1 MTTRVLTT
9 CPYCGTGCTL
19 YLQVR
24 SGQVIGVLPD
34 VNGIGQGKLCIK
46 GWSAHEFVH
55 HRDRLTRPLIRMPGT
70 LRSQSSFREASWDEA
85 LTLVVERL
93 LAIREAHGPNALGF
107 LASAKCTNEE
117 NYLLQK
123 LARAGIGTHNVD
135 HCARQCHSPTVTG
148 LVDTMGSG
156 AMTNSIDEILGADV
170 ILVIGSNTNEQ
181 HPLIARRVIRAVRE
195 RGARLIVAD
204 PRAIGL
210 AGLAEVFVRQQPGTD
225 VALLNGMMHVI
236 LREGL
241 ADEAF
246 IAERIEAESYAA
258 LKATIASYPPERA
271 AEITGVPADDI
282 RRAARLY
289 GQADK
294 ATILYAMGI
303 TQHITGTD
311 NVHGVANL
319 AMLTGNVGRESTGVN
334 PLRGQNNVQGACDV
348 GALPDVY
355 SGYQRVTDEQV
366 HAKFAQAWG
375 QVPPARAGLTLS
387 EMVNAAGDDI
397 RGLYLMA
404 ENSLLSDPDVNHVRA
419 AFERL
424 DFVVVQDIFLTE
436 TAQMADVILPGAS
449 FAEKDG
455 TFTNTERRV
464 QRVRKAVE
472 PPGEARPDWEILCE
486 VGKRL
491 NGQADRWAYRYPAEV
506 MDEIAAL
513 TPIYG
518 GVAYNRLEGKGLQWP
533 CPDANHPGTPYLHKE
548 RFASGKGRFMPDEY
562 LPPAELPDDD
572 YPLLLTTGRVLF
584 HYHTGT
590 MTRRSPTLTE
600 QVNEAF
606 VEIHPENAARLGVA
620 AGDTVRVASRRGQI
634 ELAARVTEIVP
645 PGVVFIPFHFA
656 EAAANVLTHAAL
668 DPRAKIPE
676 YKVCAVRVTR
686 V

>member
-1 MTTRVLTT
+1 
-9 CPYCGTGCTL
+9 
-19 YLQVR
+19 
-24 SGQVIGVLPD
+24 
-34 VNGIGQGKLCIK
+34 
-46 GWSAHEFVH
+46 
-55 HRDRLTRPLIRMPGT
+55 
-70 LRSQSSFREASWDEA
+70 
-85 LTLVVERL
+85 
-93 LAIREAHGPNALGF
+93 
-107 LASAKCTNEE
+107 
-117 NYLLQK
+117 
-123 LARAGIGTHNVD
+123 
-135 HCARQCHSPTVTG
+135 
-148 LVDTMGSG
+148 
-156 AMTNSIDEILGADV
+156 
-170 ILVIGSNTNEQ
+170 
-181 HPLIARRVIRAVRE
+181 
-195 RGARLIVAD
+195 
-204 PRAIGL
+204 
-210 AGLAEVFVRQQPGTD
+210 
-225 VALLNGMMHVI
+225 
-236 LREGL
+236 
-241 ADEAF
+241 
-246 IAERIEAESYAA
+246 
-258 LKATIASYPPERA
+258 
-271 AEITGVPADDI
+271 
-282 RRAARLY
+282 
-289 GQADK
+289 
-294 ATILYAMGI
+294 
-303 TQHITGTD
+303 
-311 NVHGVANL
+311 
-319 AMLTGNVGRESTGVN
+319 
-334 PLRGQNNVQGACDV
+334 
-348 GALPDVY
+348 LPDVY
-355 SGYQRVTDEQV
+355 SGYQRVADEQV
-366 HAKFAQAWG
+366 HAKFAQAWR
-375 QVPPARAGLTLS
+375 QVPPPRAGLTLS
-387 EMVNAAGDDI
+387 EMVNAAGDEI

-436 TAQMADVILPGAS
+436 TAQMADVVLPGAC

-486 VGKRL
+486 VGKRF
-491 NGQADRWAYRYPAEV
+491 NGQADRWAYRCPAEV

-518 GVAYNRLEGKGLQWP
+518 GVAHNRLEGKGLQWP
-533 CPDANHPGTPYLHKE
+533 CPDVNHPGTPYLHKGG
-548 RFASGKGRFMPDEY
+548 FARGKGRFMPDEY

-620 AGDTVRVASRRGQI
+620 TGDTVRVASRRGRI